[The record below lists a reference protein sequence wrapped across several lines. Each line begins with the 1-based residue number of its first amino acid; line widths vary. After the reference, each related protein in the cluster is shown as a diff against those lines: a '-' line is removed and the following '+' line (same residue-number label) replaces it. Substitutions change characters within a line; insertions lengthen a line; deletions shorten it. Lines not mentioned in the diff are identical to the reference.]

1 MVAGNASVAT
11 ADPVHEPLLLSARHI
26 SKSFGASRA
35 LNDFGLDIRP
45 GEVHGLLGENGSG
58 KSTFIK
64 ILAGF
69 HTPDPGAE
77 LRVQSTQARFPL
89 QPGAFRQLGLAF
101 VHQDLGLI
109 PTLSVLENL
118 RIGAIAEDR
127 SWHLSWKQQARL
139 ANATL
144 KTVGLELPLNGPIA
158 ELAPVERALVAVAR
172 AFAEVHATSAERGGG
187 GILVLDEPTV
197 FLPRTGID
205 RLFALIRE
213 IVHQGMGV
221 LYVSHDLADVKE
233 ITDRATVLRDGVHV
247 GTVES
252 REVSESDLVQLII
265 GRRLTSFHNSAS
277 EQSTGVPI
285 ATVSRL
291 GGARI
296 DGISFEVRTGEILG
310 VTGLA
315 GSGVE
320 EVPYLLF
327 GRGSGRRGACA
338 IGGADLDVAKL
349 TPSRAMKS
357 GIMLIPAD
365 RRRDGS
371 APALSLVDNLTLLD
385 LRKYVH
391 HGMLDRGAMEKR
403 ASELLTRF
411 DVRPAVPRTPYG
423 LLSGGNQQKALLAKW
438 LQFQPKVLLLH
449 EPTQGVDVG
458 ARQEIFRLLRDT
470 AKSGSAIVC
479 ASTDYEQLAQLCDR
493 VLVLRRGVIV
503 GQLIG
508 PAITQERL
516 AAMSYGGEG

>member
-1 MVAGNASVAT
+1 MVVSNPTLAT
-11 ADPVHEPLLLSARHI
+11 ADPADGQPLLSARHI

-35 LNDFGLDIRP
+35 LNDFGLDIQP

-77 LRVQSTQARFPL
+77 LRVHSTQARFPL

-101 VHQDLGLI
+101 VHQDLGLM

-118 RIGAIAEDR
+118 RIGAIASDR
-127 SWHLSWKQQARL
+127 SWHLSWKEQARL

-144 KTVGLELPLNGPIA
+144 QTVGLELPLNGPIA
-158 ELAPVERALVAVAR
+158 DLAPVERALVAVAR

-233 ITDRATVLRDGVHV
+233 ITDRATVLRDGVQV

-265 GRRLTSFHNSAS
+265 GRKLTSFHNAAG
-277 EQSTGVPI
+277 EQSTSAPVANITGLV
-285 ATVSRL
+285 
-291 GGARI
+291 GARI
-296 DGISFEVRTGEILG
+296 DHISFAIRPGEILG
-310 VTGLA
+310 VTGLS

-320 EVPYLLF
+320 EVPYLVF
-327 GRGSGRRGACA
+327 GRGASRQGTCA
-338 IGGADLDVAKL
+338 IGDVELDVAEL
-349 TPSRAMKS
+349 NPSRAMKN

-371 APALSLVDNLTLLD
+371 APALSLVDNLTLLE
-385 LRKYVH
+385 LRQYYR
-391 HGMLDRGAMEKR
+391 HGILDRGAMEQR
-403 ASELLTRF
+403 TRELLQQF
-411 DVRPAVPRTPYG
+411 DVRPGLPRTPYG

-438 LQFQPKVLLLH
+438 LQFHPKVLLLH

-493 VLVLRRGVIV
+493 VLVLRRGVVV
-503 GQLIG
+503 GELTG
-508 PAITQERL
+508 AAITQERL